1 MDCLRLSERTSNSG
15 QQSNSQEHLLTTY
28 SWSDEMKYI
37 LLVHHNEETFSRLS
51 EVEQRKMREDSVKL
65 ANQIHS
71 EGQYL
76 DAAPLHP
83 TAQTISVRVRDGK
96 PIVTDGPFIETRE
109 HLGGYFL
116 VDVKNPDEAIGIASR
131 IPGARLGTI
140 EIRPVMLLP
149 GLPTV

>member
-1 MDCLRLSERTSNSG
+1 
-15 QQSNSQEHLLTTY
+15 
-28 SWSDEMKYI
+28 MKYI
-37 LLVHHNEETFSRLS
+37 LLVHHNEESFSRLP
-51 EVEQRKMREDSVKL
+51 EIEQRKMREDSVKL
-65 ANQIHS
+65 CNQIHS

-83 TAQTISVRVRDGK
+83 RAQTTSVRVRDGK

-116 VDVKNPDEAIGIASR
+116 VDVKNLEEAIGIASR
-131 IPGARLGTI
+131 VPGARLGTV
-140 EIRPVMLLP
+140 EIRPVMHLP